1 MIKNDFVQTPKYIT
15 EALLQVE
22 SFEGC
27 ILEPCCGAGAISTVL
42 QAKGYQ
48 VTSSDKNDYGF
59 GVQRDLFTI
68 TEPVENVIT
77 NPPFTSA
84 LQVAI
89 CKHLLT
95 VYTKK
100 MALLW
105 YVKNIGNVIEGKT
118 RKELKAVWVYAERI
132 DWVETKLGWLFA
144 WYIWEK
150 GYEGD
155 VSIRRIERGLTKRT
169 PDLWD
174 SAPSQAL
181 STLKANPLAEHLST
195 PPTSG

>member
-22 SFEGC
+22 SFEGS

-42 QAKGYQ
+42 QSKGYQ
-48 VTSSDKNDYGF
+48 VISSDKNEYGF

-95 VYTKK
+95 IYTKK

-105 YVKNIGNVIEGKT
+105 YVKNIGNVMEGKT
-118 RKELKAVWVYAERI
+118 RKDLKTIWIYPERI

-155 VSIRRIERGLTKRT
+155 VTIRRIERGLT
-169 PDLWD
+169 
-174 SAPSQAL
+174 
-181 STLKANPLAEHLST
+181 PLAPDTAT
-195 PPTSG
+195 PSDNATVLHK

>member
-22 SFEGC
+22 SFEGN

-42 QAKGYQ
+42 QSKGYQ
-48 VTSSDKNDYGF
+48 VTSSDKNEYGF
-59 GVQRDLFTI
+59 GIQRDLFTI

-89 CKHLLT
+89 CKHLLS

-118 RKELKAVWVYAERI
+118 RKELKTIWIYPERI

-155 VSIRRIERGLTKRT
+155 VTIRRIERGLTPLA
-169 PDLWD
+169 PD
-174 SAPSQAL
+174 S
-181 STLKANPLAEHLST
+181 LKAVVLSL
-195 PPTSG
+195 PESVKVENALPAVSG